1 MQGQLSLDFAFHNL
15 WPLPIYTNTDSRV
28 LAQSRALAVVLIS
41 RLGDNQAHAGDH
53 KVTAP
58 SILTGQGY
66 KENMGQRVGGQNMAQ
81 QKGYSVPFTKGER
94 WSHIIQSNEFV

>member
-1 MQGQLSLDFAFHNL
+1 M
-15 WPLPIYTNTDSRV
+15 
-28 LAQSRALAVVLIS
+28 VLIS

-81 QKGYSVPFTKGER
+81 QKGYSHLLKER
-94 WSHIIQSNEFV
+94 GDHTSFKVMNLYKCNSIKLPSCSGCLCAALL